1 MLHVFDARAILV
13 GVKHDIVVLGEGVD
27 GHRLQTTRQPFRSM
41 RGRVEAVHEAL
52 RVRVTHNQPKATT
65 LAHSIGLAWT
75 CDVEVYLCAHQ
86 GAFLTGRT
94 HVDLVPSVLGA
105 DEAML
110 FDVPLPEHLTEF
122 IVLLHSL
129 CSQSRPK
136 RERRWRRD
144 VECAGQR
151 TSHVSCP
158 NPSGQTLLVLGNV
171 LMGVLKSMLMRQLQ
185 LRLAS

>member
-52 RVRVTHNQPKATT
+52 
-65 LAHSIGLAWT
+65 
-75 CDVEVYLCAHQ
+75 CAHQ

-122 IVLLHSL
+122 IVLLHSEPCEL
-129 CSQSRPK
+129 SQPLRPDALGVGECLDGRPVPVARDDYGRPK
-136 RERRWRRD
+136 HGAGCSRRNGMRMGQFIDRRGD
-144 VECAGQR
+144 RCDRG
-151 TSHVSCP
+151 
-158 NPSGQTLLVLGNV
+158 LG
-171 LMGVLKSMLMRQLQ
+171 
-185 LRLAS
+185 